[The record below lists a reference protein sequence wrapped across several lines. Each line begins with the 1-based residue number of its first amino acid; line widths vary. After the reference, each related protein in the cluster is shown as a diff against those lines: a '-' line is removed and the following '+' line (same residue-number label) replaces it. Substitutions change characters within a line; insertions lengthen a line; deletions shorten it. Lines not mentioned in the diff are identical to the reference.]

1 MLWIIP
7 KLLFTAIN
15 SKNYSKYYGY
25 GRNMYRGLLSYAGKW
40 GLIFFWIFGCGCQ
53 PIFIF
58 FGDSLSFWGNQN
70 MILQSHLIIRNGYLA
85 SEQPGSSEPF
95 SMPNLSVYFINCK
108 PQCPRADLNKRF
120 LPRANTTTAWKLIP
134 HRSNISKN

>member
-1 MLWIIP
+1 
-7 KLLFTAIN
+7 
-15 SKNYSKYYGY
+15 
-25 GRNMYRGLLSYAGKW
+25 MYRGLLSYAGKW

-95 SMPNLSVYFINCK
+95 SMPNLSVYFIN
-108 PQCPRADLNKRF
+108 
-120 LPRANTTTAWKLIP
+120 
-134 HRSNISKN
+134 SKQPGVSEQFCDDQKSSLSPNSTVYHNSLSFICEN